1 MKPSSS
7 HSDGPPGGLSEGLL
21 APLFGTAAVDE
32 QVSDDALLRAML
44 DAERALA
51 EAAADVGV
59 APRSAAEEIGRVC
72 ASGDV
77 GVLDPRDA
85 GNPVMPLVRALGER
99 LPQDARP
106 WLHYGATSQDIL
118 DTALMLCVTRAL
130 ASFES
135 PEDACADLVRAHRRT
150 PMAARTL
157 GQQAGPTTFGLK
169 AAGWLSGLVEA
180 RVRLDLPVQLGGAT
194 GTLAAFGDVAVV
206 ERFAERLGLAVPVL
220 PWHTNRQP
228 VLETAAALG
237 RLVVA
242 LGKIALDVT
251 LLAQTEVGEVSERT
265 GGGSSALPHKQNPVD
280 SILVTAAARRMP
292 GPLATLYA
300 AGLHE
305 HERATGS
312 WHAEW
317 EPLRELVRLAG
328 SASAR
333 TTQML
338 AGLVVHP
345 HRMRANLDL
354 TGGLV
359 MSEAVADRL
368 APALG
373 RTAAHDLVA
382 RLARTDSFRAA
393 LLADPDV
400 RKVLE
405 TEQDVDDVLDP
416 TSRPGA
422 VDALIDRALEAY
434 ER

>member
-1 MKPSSS
+1 MKLSSS
-7 HSDGPPGGLSEGLL
+7 HSEQHLLS
-21 APLFGTAAVDE
+21 PLFGAAAVDE
-32 QVSDDALLRAML
+32 QVSDEALLRAML

-51 EAAADVGV
+51 GAGADVGV
-59 APRSAAEEIGRVC
+59 VPTAAADEIGG
-72 ASGDV
+72 AAAGDL
-77 GVLDPRDA
+77 GPLNEQQA
-85 GNPVMPLVRALGER
+85 GNPVVPLVRALGEG
-99 LPQDARP
+99 LPEDARP

-118 DTALMLCVTRAL
+118 DTALMLCVTRAVQ
-130 ASFES
+130 AFES
-135 PEDACADLVRAHRRT
+135 PEDACADLVRAYRRT

-169 AAGWLSGLVEA
+169 AAGWLTGLVEA

-194 GTLAAFGDVAVV
+194 GTLATYGDVAVV
-206 ERFAERLGLAVPVL
+206 ERFAERLGLAMPVL
-220 PWHTNRQP
+220 PWHTNRRP
-228 VLETAAALG
+228 VLDIAAALG
-237 RLVVA
+237 KLIVA

-251 LLAQTEVGEVSERT
+251 LLAQTEVGEVSEGA
-265 GGGSSALPHKQNPVD
+265 GGGSSAMPHKQNPVD
-280 SILVTAAARRMP
+280 SILVVAAARRMP
-292 GPLATLYA
+292 GLLTTLY
-300 AGLHE
+300 GLHE

-328 SASAR
+328 SATAR
-333 TTQML
+333 TTRML
-338 AGLVVHP
+338 AGLQVNRD
-345 HRMRANLDL
+345 RMGANLDL

-382 RLARTDSFRAA
+382 RLAREDRFREA
-393 LLADPDV
+393 LIADPDV

-405 TEQDVDDVLDP
+405 TEQDVDAVLDP
-416 TSRPGA
+416 MSRLGA
-422 VDALIDRALEAY
+422 TETLIDRALEAY

>member
-1 MKPSSS
+1 
-7 HSDGPPGGLSEGLL
+7 
-21 APLFGTAAVDE
+21 
-32 QVSDDALLRAML
+32 
-44 DAERALA
+44 
-51 EAAADVGV
+51 
-59 APRSAAEEIGRVC
+59 
-72 ASGDV
+72 
-77 GVLDPRDA
+77 
-85 GNPVMPLVRALGER
+85 
-99 LPQDARP
+99 
-106 WLHYGATSQDIL
+106 
-118 DTALMLCVTRAL
+118 MLCVTRAL

-405 TEQDVDDVLDP
+405 TEQDVDAVLDP

-422 VDALIDRALEAY
+422 VDDLIDRALEAY